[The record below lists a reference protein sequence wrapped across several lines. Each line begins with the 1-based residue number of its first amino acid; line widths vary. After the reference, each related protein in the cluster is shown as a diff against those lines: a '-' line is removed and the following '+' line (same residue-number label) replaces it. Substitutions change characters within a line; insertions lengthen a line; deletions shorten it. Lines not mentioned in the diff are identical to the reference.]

1 LFFQKIYYK
10 FENLNLINM
19 KKTTLLILL
28 FSFSLIKSYSQTKI
42 PKGNSKEIQETDFK
56 YKRVQISK
64 NSPDV
69 IKKLMEAGVDIDC
82 GVVNTDSYIQLEL
95 SEYELGRIKSVGLNY
110 KVIIEDL
117 TKLYSERAKKDM
129 PQAQNDLLREKR
141 HSKANKSL
149 SVKNVIIGNIGQ
161 QNDCSEIN
169 FVTPTNFTIPT
180 TFGGCLTYS
189 GMAAELDKMQQLYP
203 NLISVKAN
211 ISPTNQLTHQGRPIY
226 YVKIS
231 DNPSINEAEPNV
243 LYTGM
248 THAREVSSMMNTIYY
263 MWYLL
268 ENYNSDPF
276 IKNIVDNTELYFV
289 PVANPDG
296 LSWNETIAP
305 SGGGMQRKNLRPGV
319 CDAGNTASSNN
330 TRGVDLNRN
339 YGYYYGLTGSS
350 TVLCDNTYRG
360 TAAFSEPETQMM
372 RDFVLTKSF
381 KTALNHHSYSNLLP
395 HPINGK
401 AGVVTGREN
410 EFAKFCHDMT
420 QYNRYV
426 YGPAPGIL
434 YAASGD
440 ASDWMTGGTND
451 GTGSTG
457 SGKNTLSVSPENGSL
472 AEGGF
477 WPSPINITA
486 IAKRALRMNLIS
498 AYYAGKYAKLHD
510 LTQSN
515 ITSLNSNLTFGIER
529 LGQTASTYTLTVT
542 PVSSN
547 IVSITSPAA
556 QTGMTVLEQR
566 NITATM
572 QLATGILPNQKIEY
586 KVSLSNGDYVL
597 YEANFIKY
605 YQPTVLFADN
615 PDTNL
620 LTKWTQAGGT
630 WVNSTNAYSGTK
642 SITDAST
649 VAYANNINKTL
660 TTATTSNLSGATKVL
675 VQYYAK
681 WDLERNF
688 DLVQIQGST
697 DGTTWTPLC
706 GNYTKPTSTTETNP
720 HATKS
725 STNNFQNTA
734 GGGGVLYDGDQMGK
748 WVMEEIVIDATN
760 NSFLVGATAAR
771 FRLYMRS
778 DSSNATDGYNTTFDG
793 FYLDDFKVLKIL
805 DLSAAPIAICKDV
818 TLSLN
823 SSGTLTVLPT
833 DVNNGS
839 TDDVAITSISVSP
852 NTFNCSHL
860 NTPQAVTLT
869 VTDADGQTATCTSN
883 VTIKDT
889 TAPVIPTLTTVISQN
904 DVTLTAP
911 TTTDVC
917 AGTITG
923 TTDTVFPITTQGTTV
938 VIWTFNDGNGQI
950 VTANQNVVIDN
961 TTPTAPSSLVAA
973 GTTQTTTN
981 LSWTASTDDTAVTAY
996 DVYQGTTLKATV
1008 TTTSYAVT
1016 GLTASTAYT
1025 FSVKA
1030 KDAAGNISTDS
1041 NILNLTTLDPVLDTT
1056 SPTAPAT
1063 LMATGTTQTTT
1074 NLSWTASTDD
1084 TAVTGYDVYQGATL
1098 KATVTTTSY
1107 AVTGL
1112 TASTAYT
1119 FSIKAKDAA
1128 GNISTSSNVASI
1140 TTLAPIATYCTSKGN
1155 SVASEKIGKVVFGT
1169 ISNTSTG
1176 GTGYENY
1183 TALATNATKG
1193 TAYTIT
1199 ITPSWTSTKY
1209 KEGYGVW
1216 IDYNGDGDFADTGE
1230 QVWTKTAS
1238 TTSPVSATITIPT
1251 TATIGATRM
1260 RVSMKYN
1267 AIPTSCETFAS
1278 GQVEDYTI
1286 NIVGSAAKMI
1296 ESNKIITNEIVLY
1309 PNPTK
1314 SILNV
1319 TSISENAT
1327 FQIYN
1332 LIGQTIMKGK
1342 FSASFIDVSAL
1353 NEGNYILEITDKETT
1368 TIKRFIKK

>member
-1 LFFQKIYYK
+1 
-10 FENLNLINM
+10 M
-19 KKTTLLILL
+19 KKTTFIFIL
-28 FSFSLIKSYSQTKI
+28 FFFIFIKSYSQTKFI
-42 PKGNSKEIQETDFK
+42 ISNPSQIQDSELK

-64 NSPDV
+64 NSPEV
-69 IKKLMEAGVDIDC
+69 IKKLMQTGVDLDC
-82 GVVNTDSYIQLEL
+82 GVVNTEAYIQLEL
-95 SEYELGRIKSVGLNY
+95 SDYELGKIKSAGLKY
-110 KVIIEDL
+110 KVVIEDL
-117 TKLYSERAKKDM
+117 TKLYSERAQKDM
-129 PQAQNDLLREKR
+129 PQAQINLLREKR
-141 HSKANKSL
+141 SSKGNKSL

-169 FVTPTNFTIPT
+169 FVTPTNFTIPA
-180 TFGGCLTYS
+180 TFGGCFTNN
-189 GMAAELDKMQQLYP
+189 GMLAELDKMQQMYP

-211 ISPTNQLTHQGRPIY
+211 ISPSNQLTHQGRPIY

-231 DNPSINEAEPNV
+231 DNPSVNETEPNV

-248 THAREVSSMMNTIYY
+248 THSREVSSMMNTIYY

-276 IKNIVDNTELYFV
+276 IKSIVDNTEMYFV

-305 SGGGMQRKNLRPGV
+305 SGGGMQRKNLRPGI
-319 CDAGNTASSNN
+319 CDAGTTASSNN

-339 YGYYYGLTGSS
+339 YGYYYGLVGSS
-350 TVLCDNTYRG
+350 TALCDNTYRG

-372 RDFVLTKSF
+372 RDFVLTKNF
-381 KTALNHHSYSNLLP
+381 KTALNHHAYSNLLP

-401 AGVVTGREN
+401 SGVLTGREN
-410 EFAKFCHDMT
+410 EFAKLSHDMT

-440 ASDWMTGGTND
+440 ASDWMTGGVND

-457 SGKNTLSVSPENGSL
+457 SGKNTLSLSPENGSL

-486 IAKRALRMNLIS
+486 IAKRALRMNLIA

-529 LGQTASTYTLTVT
+529 LGQTAANYTLTVT

-547 IVSITSPAA
+547 IFSITSPTV

-566 NITATM
+566 NITAAI
-572 QLATGILPNQKIEY
+572 QLAPEILPNQKIEY

-605 YQPTVLFADN
+605 YQPTVLFSDN

-620 LTKWTQAGGT
+620 LSKWTQAGGT
-630 WVNSTNAYSGTK
+630 WVNSNNAYSGTT

-649 VAYANNINKTL
+649 VAYANNLNKTL

-688 DLVQIQGST
+688 DLVQMQGST
-697 DGTTWTPLC
+697 NGTNWTPLC

-734 GGGGVLYDGDQMGK
+734 GAGGVLYDGNQMGK
-748 WVMEEIVIDATN
+748 WVMEEIVIDASN

-778 DSSNATDGYNTTFDG
+778 DSSNNTDGYTTTFDG
-793 FYLDDFKVLKIL
+793 FYIDDFKVIKIL
-805 DLSAAPIAICKDV
+805 DLSAAPVAICKDA

-823 SSGTLTVLPT
+823 SSGQLTVLPT
-833 DVNNGS
+833 DINNGS

-852 NTFNCSHL
+852 NTFNCTHR
-860 NTPQAVTLT
+860 NTTQLVTLT
-869 VTDADGQTATCTSN
+869 VTDADGQTSSCTSSI
-883 VTIKDT
+883 TIKDT
-889 TAPVIPTLTTVISQN
+889 TAPLIPTLATVTSRN
-904 DVTLTAP
+904 AVTLTAP
-911 TTTDVC
+911 TTTDAC

-923 TTDTVFPITTQGTTV
+923 TTDTTFPITTQGTTV
-938 VIWTFNDGNGQI
+938 VVWTFDDGSDQTI
-950 VTANQNVVIDN
+950 TANQNVIIDN
-961 TTPTAPSSLVAA
+961 SAPTAPTELVA
-973 GTTQTTTN
+973 
-981 LSWTASTDDTAVTAY
+981 S
-996 DVYQGTTLKATV
+996 
-1008 TTTSYAVT
+1008 
-1016 GLTASTAYT
+1016 
-1025 FSVKA
+1025 
-1030 KDAAGNISTDS
+1030 
-1041 NILNLTTLDPVLDTT
+1041 
-1056 SPTAPAT
+1056 
-1063 LMATGTTQTTT
+1063 GTTQTTT

-1084 TAVTGYDVYQGATL
+1084 TAVTGYDVYQGTTLRTSVATTSYAVTGL
-1098 KATVTTTSY
+1098 TASTAYNFSVKAKDAAGNISTESIIVNVTTLDPIVDTTAPLAPASLIATGTTETSTNLSWTPSTDDTAVTGYDVYQGTTLRASVTTTSY

-1128 GNISTSSNVASI
+1128 GNISVSSNIISV
-1140 TTLAPIATYCTSKGN
+1140 TTSAPIATYCASKGN
-1155 SVASEKIGKVVFGT
+1155 SVTKEKIGKVVFGT
-1169 ISNTSTG
+1169 INNTTTG
-1176 GTGYENY
+1176 GTGYENF
-1183 TALATNATKG
+1183 TTITTNATRG

-1216 IDYNGDGDFADTGE
+1216 IDYNGDGDFADAGE
-1230 QVWTKTAS
+1230 QVFTKTAS
-1238 TTSPVSATITIPT
+1238 TTTPVTGSITIPA
-1251 TATIGATRM
+1251 TAKIGVTRM

-1267 AIPTSCETFAS
+1267 AIPTSCEIFAS
-1278 GQVEDYTI
+1278 GQVEDYTV
-1286 NIVGSAAKMI
+1286 NITSPIARTI
-1296 ESNKIITNEIVLY
+1296 ETSKGKEITNDIVVY
-1309 PNPTK
+1309 PNPTT

-1319 TSISENAT
+1319 TSVSENAT
-1327 FQIYN
+1327 FKIYN
-1332 LIGQTIMKGK
+1332 IIGQTIMKGK
-1342 FSASFIDVSAL
+1342 LSNNSINATAISQ
-1353 NEGNYILEITDKETT
+1353 GNYVLEITDKETT
-1368 TIKRFIKK
+1368 TTKRFVKQ

>member
-1 LFFQKIYYK
+1 
-10 FENLNLINM
+10 M
-19 KKTTLLILL
+19 KKTTFIFLL
-28 FSFSLIKSYSQTKI
+28 FSFIFIKSYAQTKSI
-42 PKGNSKEIQETDFK
+42 TSNSSQIEDTEFK
-56 YKRVQISK
+56 YRRVQISK

-69 IKKLMEAGVDIDC
+69 IKKLMETGVDLDC
-82 GVVNTDSYIQLEL
+82 GVVNTATYIQLEL
-95 SEYELGRIKSVGLNY
+95 SDYELGKIKSTGLKY
-110 KVIIEDL
+110 KVVIEDL
-117 TKLYSERAKKDM
+117 TKLYSERAQKDM
-129 PQAQNDLLREKR
+129 PQAQSNLLREKKS
-141 HSKANKSL
+141 SKTNKSL

-169 FVTPTNFTIPT
+169 FVTPTNFTIPS
-180 TFGGCLTYS
+180 TFGGCLTNN
-189 GMAAELDKMQQLYP
+189 GMIAELDKMQQMYP

-211 ISPTNQLTHQGRPIY
+211 ISPSNQLTHQGRPIY

-231 DNPSINEAEPNV
+231 DNPSVNETEPNV

-248 THAREVSSMMNTIYY
+248 THSREVSSMMNTIYY

-276 IKNIVDNTELYFV
+276 IKSIVDNTEMYFV

-319 CDAGNTASSNN
+319 CDAGTTASSNN

-339 YGYYYGLTGSS
+339 YGYYYGLVGSS
-350 TVLCDNTYRG
+350 NVLCDNTYRG

-372 RDFVLTKSF
+372 RDFVLTKNF
-381 KTALNHHSYSNLLP
+381 KTALNHHAYSNLLP

-401 AGVVTGREN
+401 SGVLTGREN
-410 EFAKFCHDMT
+410 EFAKFSHDMT

-440 ASDWMTGGTND
+440 ASDWMTGGVND

-486 IAKRALRMNLIS
+486 IAKRALRMNLIA
-498 AYYAGKYAKLHD
+498 AYYAGKYAKFHD
-510 LTQSN
+510 LTQSS

-529 LGQTASTYTLTVT
+529 LGQTTANYTLTVT

-547 IVSITSPAA
+547 IVSITSPTV

-566 NITATM
+566 NVTAAI
-572 QLATGILPNQKIEY
+572 QLAPGILPNQKIEY
-586 KVSLSNGDYVL
+586 KISLSNGDYIL

-605 YQPTVLFADN
+605 YQPTVLFSDN
-615 PDTNL
+615 PDANL
-620 LTKWTQAGGT
+620 LSKWTQAGGT
-630 WVNSTNAYSGTK
+630 WVNSTSAYSGTR

-649 VAYANNINKTL
+649 VAYANNLNKTL

-688 DLVQIQGST
+688 DLVQMQGST
-697 DGTTWTPLC
+697 NGTNWTPLC

-734 GGGGVLYDGDQMGK
+734 GAGGVLYDGNQMGK
-748 WVMEEIVIDATN
+748 WVMEEIVIDASN

-778 DSSNATDGYNTTFDG
+778 DSSNNTDGYTTTFDG
-793 FYLDDFKVLKIL
+793 FYIDDFKVIKIL
-805 DLSAAPIAICKDV
+805 DLSAAPVAICKDA

-823 SSGTLTVLPT
+823 SSGLLTVLPT
-833 DVNNGS
+833 DINNGS
-839 TDDVAITSISVSP
+839 TDDVAINSISVSP
-852 NTFNCSHL
+852 NTFNCTHR
-860 NTPQAVTLT
+860 NTTQQVTLT
-869 VTDADGQTATCTSN
+869 VTDADGQTSSCTSS

-889 TAPVIPTLTTVISQN
+889 TAPVIPTLATVTSQN
-904 DVTLTAP
+904 AVTLTAP

-923 TTDTVFPITTQGTTV
+923 TTDTTFPITAQGTTV
-938 VIWTFNDGNGQI
+938 VVWTFDDGSGQS
-950 VTANQNVVIDN
+950 VAANQNVIIDN
-961 TTPTAPSSLVAA
+961 TAPTAPTELVAS
-973 GTTQTTTN
+973 GTTQTSTN
-981 LSWTASTDDTAVTAY
+981 LSWTASTDDTAVTGY
-996 DVYQGTTLKATV
+996 DVYQGTTLRASV

-1030 KDAAGNISTDS
+1030 KDAVGNISAES
-1041 NILNLTTLDPVLDTT
+1041 IMVNVTTLDPIVDTT
-1056 SPTAPAT
+1056 TPSAPAS
-1063 LMATGTTQTTT
+1063 LVASGTTQTTT
-1074 NLSWTASTDD
+1074 NLSWTASADD
-1084 TAVTGYDVYQGATL
+1084 TAVTGYDVYQGTAL
-1098 KATVTTTSY
+1098 KASVTTTSY

-1128 GNISTSSNVASI
+1128 GNISVSSNVLSV
-1140 TTLAPIATYCTSKGN
+1140 TTSAPIATYCASKGN
-1155 SVASEKIGKVVFGT
+1155 SVTKEKIGKVVFGT
-1169 ISNTSTG
+1169 INNTTTG

-1183 TALATNATKG
+1183 TAIATNTTRG

-1199 ITPSWTSTKY
+1199 ITPSWASTKY
-1209 KEGYGVW
+1209 KEGYSVW
-1216 IDYNGDGDFADTGE
+1216 IDYNGDGDFVDAGE
-1230 QVWTKTAS
+1230 QVFTRAA
-1238 TTSPVSATITIPT
+1238 TTTTPVTGSITIPA
-1251 TATIGATRM
+1251 TAKVGATRM

-1278 GQVEDYTI
+1278 GQVEDYTV
-1286 NIVGSAAKMI
+1286 NITAPAARTI
-1296 ESNKIITNEIVLY
+1296 ETSKQKEITNDIVVY
-1309 PNPTK
+1309 PNPTT

-1319 TSISENAT
+1319 NSISEDAT
-1327 FQIYN
+1327 YKIYN
-1332 LIGQTIMKGK
+1332 VIGQTIMKGK
-1342 FSASFIDVSAL
+1342 LSNNSINVSSIA
-1353 NEGNYILEITDKETT
+1353 EGNYLLEITDKETT
-1368 TIKRFIKK
+1368 TIKRFIKQ

>member
-1 LFFQKIYYK
+1 
-10 FENLNLINM
+10 M

-28 FSFSLIKSYSQTKI
+28 FSFSFNSVLHSQSGNKSIKAEKEPNEIYKKI
-42 PKGNSKEIQETDFK
+42 K
-56 YKRVQISK
+56 
-64 NSPDV
+64 
-69 IKKLMEAGVDIDC
+69 IKKPSSDLMNKLGASGLDLECGSQFDTNGDLLIEVSSHEEAKLKKITSFK
-82 GVVNTDSYIQLEL
+82 VVIPDLE
-95 SEYELGRIKSVGLNY
+95 NY
-110 KVIIEDL
+110 
-117 TKLYSERAKKDM
+117 YSKRALKNL
-129 PQAQNDLLREKR
+129 PQAKSNLKTLKYQKLT
-141 HSKANKSL
+141 NKSSSL
-149 SVKNVIIGNIGQ
+149 KSTTYGNITHRFE
-161 QNDCSEIN
+161 NDEIDWA
-169 FVTPTNFTIPT
+169 VPTNYQLGAS
-180 TFGGCLTYS
+180 FGGCLTVDETY
-189 GMAAELDKMQQLYP
+189 AQLDKMHALYP
-203 NLISVKAN
+203 NLITIKADA
-211 ISPTNQLTHQGRPIY
+211 SPSNQKTIENRTIY
-226 YVKIS
+226 VVKIS
-231 DNPSINEAEPNV
+231 NSNITGTKPET

-248 THAREVSSMMNTIYY
+248 THSREVVSLMNLTYY

-268 ENYNSDPF
+268 ENYATDPDV
-276 IKNIVDNTELYFV
+276 KNLVDNHDLYFIPIV
-289 PVANPDG
+289 NPDG
-296 LSWNETIAP
+296 LAYNEAQSP
-305 SGGGMQRKNLRPGV
+305 SGGGMQRKNRRETGACTTYL
-319 CDAGNTASSNN
+319 D
-330 TRGVDLNRN
+330 GVDLNRN
-339 YGYYYGLTGSS
+339 WGTYWGYDNTGSS
-350 TVLCDNTYRG
+350 NIGCDDTYRG
-360 TAAFSEPETQMM
+360 TAGFSEAETSIVK
-372 RDFVLTKSF
+372 DFFLLHDF
-381 KTALNHHSYSNLLP
+381 KTSVNHHSYKNAALHGRAAYYYTNNNPASAEN
-395 HPINGK
+395 K
-401 AGVVTGREN
+401 TGRED
-410 EFAKFCHDMT
+410 EYYQYSHDMT
-420 QYNRYV
+420 QYSRYA
-426 YGPAPGIL
+426 YGSSPNISYWNNGN
-434 YAASGD
+434 SN
-440 ASDWMTGGTND
+440 DWML
-451 GTGSTG
+451 TG
-457 SGKNTLSVSPENGSL
+457 SGKNTLGWTPENGAANESTIL
-472 AEGGF
+472 NNGF
-477 WPSPINITA
+477 WPDPINITA
-486 IAKRALRMNLIS
+486 ISKRAMRMNFI
-498 AYYAGKYAKLHD
+498 AGFYSGVYAKFHD
-510 LTQSN
+510 LTKSDVTTTN
-515 ITSLNSNLTFGIER
+515 GTLNFGLER
-529 LGQTASTYTLTVT
+529 VGQTPGDFTLTVT
-542 PVSSN
+542 PISSN
-547 IVSITSPAA
+547 ILSVTNPTV
-556 QTGMTVLEQR
+556 QTGMTILEQR
-566 NITATM
+566 NLNVNYTLNPGIT
-572 QLATGILPNQKIEY
+572 NKEKIEFE
-586 KVSLSNGDYVL
+586 VTLSNGKYIIYKTRLV
-597 YEANFIKY
+597 KY
-605 YQPTVLFADN
+605 YTPTVLFSST
-615 PDTNL
+615 PDTSNL
-620 LTKWTQAGGT
+620 TGWTASPTTGAWAVTSTGGFGGT
-630 WVNSTNAYSGTK
+630 KG
-642 SITDAST
+642 ITAS
-649 VAYANNINKTL
+649 AAIPYANNINSTLTQTTGISLLGKQQVVVQFNAKWDIERSFDYVELQGSIDGTTWIPLKGKYTKPGATAVTNDYSSTL
-660 TTATTSNLSGATKVL
+660 TTASKTTADKAFQPDAEPL
-675 VQYYAK
+675 
-681 WDLERNF
+681 F
-688 DLVQIQGST
+688 D
-697 DGTTWTPLC
+697 
-706 GNYTKPTSTTETNP
+706 GNKMN
-720 HATKS
+720 
-725 STNNFQNTA
+725 
-734 GGGGVLYDGDQMGK
+734 K
-748 WVMEEIVIDATN
+748 WVLEEFFISASE
-760 NSFLVGATAAR
+760 NSGLFNKAALVKFR
-771 FRLYMRS
+771 FIFKT
-778 DSSNATDGYNTTFDG
+778 DSSNRKHGYNDTFDG
-793 FYLDDFKVLKIL
+793 FTFDDFKVIEIK
-805 DLSAAPIAICKDV
+805 SSSPIAICKDV

-823 SSGTLTVLPT
+823 SSGTLTVLPA

-889 TAPVIPTLTTVISQN
+889 TAPVVPTLATVISQN

-923 TTDTVFPITTQGTTV
+923 TTDTVFPITMQGTTV

-961 TTPTAPSSLVAA
+961 TAPTAPSSLVAS
-973 GTTQTTTN
+973 GTTQTATN
-981 LSWTASTDDTAVTAY
+981 LSWIASTDDTAVTAY

-1025 FSVKA
+1025 FSIKA
-1030 KDAAGNISTDS
+1030 KDATGNISTDS
-1041 NILNLTTLDPVLDTT
+1041 NILNLTTLDPVIDTT
-1056 SPTAPAT
+1056 APTAPAT
-1063 LMATGTTQTTT
+1063 LVAAGTTQTTT

-1084 TAVTGYDVYQGATL
+1084 TAVTAYDVYQGATL

-1119 FSIKAKDAA
+1119 FSIKATDAA

-1183 TALATNATKG
+1183 TALSTNATKG

-1238 TTSPVSATITIPT
+1238 TTNPVSATITIPT

-1286 NIVGSAAKMI
+1286 NIVSSAAKMI